1 MAFWQNE
8 GIIYLPNTMVLA
20 RPLGAVHGRK
30 SREPMGAHGGKE
42 APMLR
47 ITFTIEV
54 NLERLRALT
63 AFLG

>member
-1 MAFWQNE
+1 LTGGLRGAAERHRTLHAAVQWSYE
-8 GIIYLPNTMVLA
+8 LLPTVEQ
-20 RPLGAVHGRK
+20 AV
-30 SREPMGAHGGKE
+30 GAHGGKE